1 MLQTIIPAALACLVG
16 IALVSAILFIA
27 TIPA

>member
-1 MLQTIIPAALACLVG
+1 MQTIVPAALACLVG

-27 TIPA
+27 TIPG